1 MVNQKAI
8 SVKLD
13 LDVFD
18 ILEEEVSVGN
28 MKRNAII
35 NDAVRLYADFADA
48 LRKIRCRHSMPS
60 IYSPEVK
67 DLLDDWRDCCGTK
80 KWK

>member
-28 MKRNAII
+28 MKRNTII
-35 NDAVRLYADFADA
+35 NDAVRLYVDFADA
-48 LRKIRCRHSMPS
+48 LRKIRYRHTMPS

-67 DLLDDWRDCCGTK
+67 DLLDDWRGFCGTQ